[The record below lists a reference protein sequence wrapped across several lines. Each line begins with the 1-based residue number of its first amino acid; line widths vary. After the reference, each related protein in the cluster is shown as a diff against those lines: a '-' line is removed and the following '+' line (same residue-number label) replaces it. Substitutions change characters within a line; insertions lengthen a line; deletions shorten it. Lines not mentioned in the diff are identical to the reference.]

1 MQAPASEM
9 HEGTGAPAP
18 EGGAGGLPQFD
29 LAMWPG
35 QMAWLLII
43 FVVVLVLMSRVF
55 VPRIGGTI
63 AEREGKIE
71 GDVVEA
77 RRLKDEADSQAAA
90 AQAEMAQARA
100 RAMKLAGDARAKA
113 AAELAARLAEEEAK
127 LSEAGAAAEARIA
140 MARDN
145 AMAGV
150 STIASDAARAIV
162 EKLTGKAASA
172 AELGSA
178 GRA

>member
-1 MQAPASEM
+1 MAEAT
-9 HEGTGAPAP
+9 HEGTTAP
-18 EGGAGGLPQFD
+18 GDAGGLPQFD
-29 LAMWPG
+29 PQWWPG
-35 QMAWLLII
+35 QIVWFLII
-43 FVVVLVLMSRVF
+43 FAVVFVLMRWVF

-140 MARDN
+140 TARDN

-162 EKLTGKAASA
+162 EKLTGKAATA